1 MEAYFVYVARIL
13 HTFASFLNA
22 SFLKELFD
30 SWSQDFAI
38 DGLVIY
44 VNNMRRWKEIGRHPS
59 TGNPQW
65 AVAYKP
71 EEFTDAEITTV
82 QSVNCKVSKSG
93 YLKPTVAVDALSL
106 IHISEPTR
114 RS

>member
-44 VNNMRRWKEIGRHPS
+44 VYNNSLVVRSS
-59 TGNPQW
+59 T
-65 AVAYKP
+65 
-71 EEFTDAEITTV
+71 
-82 QSVNCKVSKSG
+82 
-93 YLKPTVAVDALSL
+93 L
-106 IHISEPTR
+106 PTR
-114 RS
+114 IFTIFILH

>member
-82 QSVNCKVSKSG
+82 QSVNC
-93 YLKPTVAVDALSL
+93 LNPD
-106 IHISEPTR
+106 I
-114 RS
+114 

>member
-44 VNNMRRWKEIGRHPS
+44 VNNMR
-59 TGNPQW
+59 
-65 AVAYKP
+65 
-71 EEFTDAEITTV
+71 
-82 QSVNCKVSKSG
+82 
-93 YLKPTVAVDALSL
+93 L
-106 IHISEPTR
+106 
-114 RS
+114 

>member
-38 DGLVIY
+38 DGLIIY

-59 TGNPQW
+59 TGNPQ
-65 AVAYKP
+65 P
-71 EEFTDAEITTV
+71 I
-82 QSVNCKVSKSG
+82 NLKS
-93 YLKPTVAVDALSL
+93 LRML
-106 IHISEPTR
+106 
-114 RS
+114 RSPLFNPSIARCLNPDI